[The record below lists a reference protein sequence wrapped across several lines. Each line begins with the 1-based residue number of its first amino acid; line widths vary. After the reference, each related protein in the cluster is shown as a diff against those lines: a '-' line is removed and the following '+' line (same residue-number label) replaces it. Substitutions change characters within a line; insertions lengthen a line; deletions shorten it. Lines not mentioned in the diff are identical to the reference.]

1 MFVKTPSLTKYLFP
15 SLVWKKNT
23 DQKKIWITFDDGPDE
38 KVTPYLIDILE
49 KFNIKATFFIIG
61 NQAKKY
67 PELVKLIINN
77 GHKIGNHSFSH
88 LNGFSTNN
96 NKYLEDVEQAK
107 KYIDS
112 DIFRPPYGKITPFQ
126 IKNLKKDFKII
137 MWDIMSWD
145 FKENIYPNKI
155 YKNVIDN
162 VENGSIIL
170 FHNNLKS
177 YNNLTNSLEIILEKL
192 KDKGYQFSTTR
203 YLYRSNL
210 NNFLLNFL

>member
-1 MFVKTPSLTKYLFP
+1 MFVKTPSIAKYLYP

-38 KVTPYLIDILE
+38 KATPFIVNLLG

-61 NQAKKY
+61 CQAKKH

-88 LNGFSTNN
+88 LSGYSTKN
-96 NKYLEDVEQAK
+96 NKYLQDVEQAK

-112 DIFRPPYGKITPFQ
+112 DIFRPPYGKITPSQ
-126 IKNLKKDFKII
+126 IKSLKKDFKII

-145 FKENIYPNKI
+145 FKENISSNKI
-155 YKNVIDN
+155 FRNVMDN
-162 VENGSIIL
+162 VESGSIIL

-177 YNNLTNSLEIILEKL
+177 YKNLKKSLELILKKL
-192 KDKGYQFSTTR
+192 KEQEYQFSTTW
-203 YLYRSNL
+203 
-210 NNFLLNFL
+210 

>member
-1 MFVKTPSLTKYLFP
+1 LFVKTPSIAKYLYP

-23 DQKKIWITFDDGPDE
+23 EQKKIWITFDDGPDE
-38 KVTPYLIDILE
+38 KVTPFIVNLLS

-61 NQAKKY
+61 SQAKKY

-88 LNGFSTNN
+88 LSGYSTKN
-96 NKYLEDVEQAK
+96 NKYLQDVEQAK

-112 DIFRPPYGKITPFQ
+112 DIFRPPYGKITTSQ
-126 IKNLKKDFKII
+126 IKNLKKHFKII

-145 FKENIYPNKI
+145 FKENISSNKI
-155 YKNVIDN
+155 FRNVMNN
-162 VENGSIIL
+162 VESGSIIL

-177 YNNLTNSLEIILEKL
+177 YKNLKKSLELILEKL
-192 KDKGYQFSTTR
+192 KEQEYQFSTTW
-203 YLYRSNL
+203 
-210 NNFLLNFL
+210 

>member
-1 MFVKTPSLTKYLFP
+1 MFVKTPSITKYLFP
-15 SLVWKKNT
+15 SLVWKKST
-23 DQKKIWITFDDGPDE
+23 DQKKIWLTFDDGPDE
-38 KVTPYLIDILE
+38 KATPYLINVLE

-61 NQAKKY
+61 NQAKKH

-96 NKYLEDVEQAK
+96 NKYFEDVEQAK

-145 FKENIYPNKI
+145 FKENISPNKI

-177 YNNLTNSLEIILEKL
+177 YNNLKNSLEIILEKL
-192 KDKGYQFSTTR
+192 KDKGYQFSTTW
-203 YLYRSNL
+203 
-210 NNFLLNFL
+210 

>member
-1 MFVKTPSLTKYLFP
+1 MFVKTPSIAKYLYP

-23 DQKKIWITFDDGPDE
+23 EQKKIWITFDDGPDK
-38 KVTPYLIDILE
+38 KVTPFLVNLLG
-49 KFNIKATFFIIG
+49 KFNIKATFFIVG
-61 NQAKKY
+61 SQAKKH

-88 LNGFSTNN
+88 LSGYSTKN
-96 NKYLEDVEQAK
+96 NKYLQDIEQAK

-126 IKNLKKDFKII
+126 IKNLTKDFKII

-145 FKENIYPNKI
+145 FKENISSNKI
-155 YKNVIDN
+155 FKNVMDN
-162 VENGSIIL
+162 VESGSIIL

-177 YNNLTNSLEIILEKL
+177 YKNLKKSLELILKKL
-192 KDKGYQFSTTR
+192 KEQEYQFSTTW
-203 YLYRSNL
+203 
-210 NNFLLNFL
+210 

>member
-38 KVTPYLIDILE
+38 KVTPYLINVLE
-49 KFNIKATFFIIG
+49 KFDIKATFFIIG

-112 DIFRPPYGKITPFQ
+112 DIFRPPFGKITPFQ

-145 FKENIYPNKI
+145 FKDNIYPNKI

-177 YNNLTNSLEIILEKL
+177 YNNLKNSLEIILKKL
-192 KDKGYQFSTTR
+192 KDKGYQFSTTW
-203 YLYRSNL
+203 
-210 NNFLLNFL
+210 

>member
-1 MFVKTPSLTKYLFP
+1 MFVKTPSIAKYLFP

-38 KVTPYLIDILE
+38 KVTPYLINVLAE
-49 KFNIKATFFIIG
+49 FNIKATFFIIG
-61 NQAKKY
+61 NQAKKN
-67 PELVKLIINN
+67 PELVKLIINS

-112 DIFRPPYGKITPFQ
+112 DIFRPPYGKITPLQ

-145 FKENIYPNKI
+145 FKENISSNKI
-155 YKNVIDN
+155 YKNVIN
-162 VENGSIIL
+162 NIENGSIIL

-177 YNNLTNSLEIILEKL
+177 YENLKKSLKIILKKL
-192 KDKGYQFSTTR
+192 KEQEYQFSTTW
-203 YLYRSNL
+203 
-210 NNFLLNFL
+210 

>member
-38 KVTPYLIDILE
+38 KVTPYLINVLE
-49 KFNIKATFFIIG
+49 KFDIKATFFIIG

-96 NKYLEDVEQAK
+96 NKYFEDIEQAK

-145 FKENIYPNKI
+145 YKENISSNKI

-177 YNNLTNSLEIILEKL
+177 YNNLKNSLELILEKL
-192 KDKGYQFSTTR
+192 KEKGYQFSSTW
-203 YLYRSNL
+203 
-210 NNFLLNFL
+210 

>member
-38 KVTPYLIDILE
+38 KVTPYLINVLE
-49 KFNIKATFFIIG
+49 KLDIKATFFIIG

-96 NKYLEDVEQAK
+96 NKYFEDIEQAK

-145 FKENIYPNKI
+145 YKENISSNKI

-177 YNNLTNSLEIILEKL
+177 YNNLKNSLEIILEKL
-192 KDKGYQFSTTR
+192 KDKGYQFSTTW
-203 YLYRSNL
+203 
-210 NNFLLNFL
+210 

>member
-1 MFVKTPSLTKYLFP
+1 MFIKTPSLTKYLFP

-38 KVTPYLIDILE
+38 KVTPYLINVLE
-49 KFNIKATFFIIG
+49 KFDIKATFFIIG

-126 IKNLKKDFKII
+126 IKNLKKEFKII

-177 YNNLTNSLEIILEKL
+177 YNNLKNSLEIILEKL
-192 KDKGYQFSTTR
+192 KDKGYQFSTTW
-203 YLYRSNL
+203 
-210 NNFLLNFL
+210 

>member
-1 MFVKTPSLTKYLFP
+1 MFVKTPSIAKYLYP

-23 DQKKIWITFDDGPDE
+23 EQKKIWITFDDGPDE
-38 KVTPYLIDILE
+38 KVTPFIVNLLS

-61 NQAKKY
+61 SQAKKY

-88 LNGFSTNN
+88 LSGYSTKN
-96 NKYLEDVEQAK
+96 NKYLQDVEQAK
-107 KYIDS
+107 KYINS

-145 FKENIYPNKI
+145 FKENISSNKI
-155 YKNVIDN
+155 YKNVIN
-162 VENGSIIL
+162 NIENGSIIL

-177 YNNLTNSLEIILEKL
+177 YNNLKKSLKIILEKL
-192 KDKGYQFSTTR
+192 KEQEYQFSTTW
-203 YLYRSNL
+203 
-210 NNFLLNFL
+210 

>member
-1 MFVKTPSLTKYLFP
+1 MFVKTPSIAKYLYP

-38 KVTPYLIDILE
+38 KVTPFLVNLLG

-61 NQAKKY
+61 NQAKKH

-77 GHKIGNHSFSH
+77 GHKVGNHSFSH
-88 LNGFSTNN
+88 PSGYSTKN
-96 NKYLEDVEQAK
+96 NKYLQDVEQAK

-137 MWDIMSWD
+137 MWDIISWD
-145 FKENIYPNKI
+145 FKENISSNKI
-155 YKNVIDN
+155 FRNVMDN
-162 VENGSIIL
+162 VESGSIIL

-177 YNNLTNSLEIILEKL
+177 YKNLKKSLEIILEKL
-192 KDKGYQFSTTR
+192 KEQEYQFSTTW
-203 YLYRSNL
+203 
-210 NNFLLNFL
+210 

>member
-38 KVTPYLIDILE
+38 KVTPYLINVLE
-49 KFNIKATFFIIG
+49 KFDIKATFFIIG

-88 LNGFSTNN
+88 LNGFSTKN
-96 NKYLEDVEQAK
+96 NKYFEDIEQAK

-145 FKENIYPNKI
+145 FKENISSNKI
-155 YKNVIDN
+155 FRNVMDN
-162 VENGSIIL
+162 VESGSIIL

-177 YNNLTNSLEIILEKL
+177 YNNLKKSLELILEKL
-192 KDKGYQFSTTR
+192 KEQEYQFSATW
-203 YLYRSNL
+203 
-210 NNFLLNFL
+210 

>member
-1 MFVKTPSLTKYLFP
+1 MFIKTPSLTKYLFP

-23 DQKKIWITFDDGPDE
+23 DQKKIWITFDDGPHE
-38 KVTPYLIDILE
+38 KVTPYLIDVLE
-49 KFNIKATFFIIG
+49 KFEIKATFFIIG

-112 DIFRPPYGKITPFQ
+112 DIFRPPFGKITPFQ

-177 YNNLTNSLEIILEKL
+177 YNNLKNSLEIILEKL
-192 KDKGYQFSTTR
+192 KDKGYQLSTTW
-203 YLYRSNL
+203 
-210 NNFLLNFL
+210 

>member
-23 DQKKIWITFDDGPDE
+23 DQKKIWITFDDGPNE
-38 KVTPYLIDILE
+38 KVTPYLLNVLE
-49 KFNIKATFFIIG
+49 KFDIKATFFIIG

-88 LNGFSTNN
+88 LNGFSANN
-96 NKYLEDVEQAK
+96 NKYLEDIEQAK

-126 IKNLKKDFKII
+126 IKKLKKDFKII

-177 YNNLTNSLEIILEKL
+177 YNNLKNSLEIILEKL
-192 KDKGYQFSTTR
+192 KDKGYQFSTTW
-203 YLYRSNL
+203 
-210 NNFLLNFL
+210 

>member
-1 MFVKTPSLTKYLFP
+1 MFVKTPSIAKYLFP

-23 DQKKIWITFDDGPDE
+23 DQKKIWITFDDGPDK
-38 KVTPYLIDILE
+38 KVTPYLINVLAE
-49 KFNIKATFFIIG
+49 FNIKATFFIIG
-61 NQAKKY
+61 NQAKKN
-67 PELVKLIINN
+67 PELVKLIINS

-88 LNGFSTNN
+88 LNGFSTDN

-112 DIFRPPYGKITPFQ
+112 DIFRPPYGKITPLQ

-145 FKENIYPNKI
+145 FKENISSNKI
-155 YKNVIDN
+155 FRNVMDN
-162 VENGSIIL
+162 VESGSIIL

-177 YNNLTNSLEIILEKL
+177 YKNLKKSLEIILEKL
-192 KDKGYQFSTTR
+192 KEQEYQFSTTW
-203 YLYRSNL
+203 
-210 NNFLLNFL
+210 

>member
-23 DQKKIWITFDDGPDE
+23 DQKKIWITFDDGPNE
-38 KVTPYLIDILE
+38 KVTPYLINVLE
-49 KFNIKATFFIIG
+49 KFDIKATFFIIG

-77 GHKIGNHSFSH
+77 GHKIGNHSYSH

-112 DIFRPPYGKITPFQ
+112 DIFRPPFGKITPFQ

-177 YNNLTNSLEIILEKL
+177 YNNLKNSLEIILEKL
-192 KDKGYQFSTTR
+192 KDKGYQFSTTW
-203 YLYRSNL
+203 
-210 NNFLLNFL
+210 

>member
-1 MFVKTPSLTKYLFP
+1 MFVKTPSITKYFYP

-38 KVTPYLIDILE
+38 KVTPYLINVLE
-49 KFNIKATFFIIG
+49 KFDIKATFFIIG
-61 NQAKKY
+61 NQAKKH
-67 PELVKLIINN
+67 PELVKLIINS

-112 DIFRPPYGKITPFQ
+112 DIFRPPFGKITPFQ

-145 FKENIYPNKI
+145 FKENISSNKI

-177 YNNLTNSLEIILEKL
+177 YNNLKNSLEIILEKL
-192 KDKGYQFSTTR
+192 KDKGYQFSTTW
-203 YLYRSNL
+203 
-210 NNFLLNFL
+210 

>member
-1 MFVKTPSLTKYLFP
+1 MFVKTPSIAKYLFP

-38 KVTPYLIDILE
+38 KVTPYLINVLAE
-49 KFNIKATFFIIG
+49 FNIKATFFIIG
-61 NQAKKY
+61 NQAKKN
-67 PELVKLIINN
+67 PELVKLIINS

-88 LNGFSTNN
+88 LNGFSTDN

-107 KYIDS
+107 KYINS

-145 FKENIYPNKI
+145 FKENISSNKI
-155 YKNVIDN
+155 YKNVIN
-162 VENGSIIL
+162 NIENGSIIL

-177 YNNLTNSLEIILEKL
+177 YNNLKKSLKIILEKL
-192 KDKGYQFSTTR
+192 KEQEYQFSTTW
-203 YLYRSNL
+203 
-210 NNFLLNFL
+210 

>member
-1 MFVKTPSLTKYLFP
+1 LFVKTPSIAKYLYP

-23 DQKKIWITFDDGPDE
+23 EQKKIWITFDDGPDK
-38 KVTPYLIDILE
+38 KVTPFLVNLLE
-49 KFNIKATFFIIG
+49 KFNIKATFFIVG
-61 NQAKKY
+61 SQAKKH

-88 LNGFSTNN
+88 LSGYSTKN
-96 NKYLEDVEQAK
+96 NKYLQDVEQAK

-126 IKNLKKDFKII
+126 IKNLTKDFKII

-145 FKENIYPNKI
+145 FKENISSNKI
-155 YKNVIDN
+155 FKNVMDN
-162 VENGSIIL
+162 VESGSIIL

-177 YNNLTNSLEIILEKL
+177 YKNLKKSLELILKKL
-192 KDKGYQFSTTR
+192 KEQEYQFSTTW
-203 YLYRSNL
+203 
-210 NNFLLNFL
+210 

>member
-1 MFVKTPSLTKYLFP
+1 MFVKTPSIAKYLYP

-23 DQKKIWITFDDGPDE
+23 EQKKIWITFDDGPDE
-38 KVTPYLIDILE
+38 KVTPFIVNLLS

-61 NQAKKY
+61 NQAKKH
-67 PELVKLIINN
+67 PELVKLIINS

-88 LNGFSTNN
+88 LNGFSTDN

-112 DIFRPPYGKITPFQ
+112 DIFRPPYGKITPLQ

-145 FKENIYPNKI
+145 FKENISSNKI
-155 YKNVIDN
+155 YKNVIN
-162 VENGSIIL
+162 NIENGSIIL

-177 YNNLTNSLEIILEKL
+177 YNNLKKSLKIILEKL
-192 KDKGYQFSTTR
+192 KEQEYQFSATW
-203 YLYRSNL
+203 
-210 NNFLLNFL
+210 

>member
-38 KVTPYLIDILE
+38 KVTPYLINVLE
-49 KFNIKATFFIIG
+49 KLNIKATFFIIG

-88 LNGFSTNN
+88 LSGYTTNN
-96 NKYLEDVEQAK
+96 NKYFEDVEYAK

-145 FKENIYPNKI
+145 FKENISSNKI
-155 YKNVIDN
+155 YKNIIDN

-177 YNNLTNSLEIILEKL
+177 YNNLKNSLELILEKL
-192 KDKGYQFSTTR
+192 KEKGYQFSTTW
-203 YLYRSNL
+203 
-210 NNFLLNFL
+210 

>member
-1 MFVKTPSLTKYLFP
+1 MFVKTPSIAKYLFP

-38 KVTPYLIDILE
+38 KVTPYLINVLAE
-49 KFNIKATFFIIG
+49 FNVKATFFIIG
-61 NQAKKY
+61 NQAKKH
-67 PELVKLIINN
+67 PELVKLIINS

-88 LNGFSTNN
+88 LNGFSTDN

-112 DIFRPPYGKITPFQ
+112 DIFRPPYGKITPLQ

-145 FKENIYPNKI
+145 FKENISSNKI
-155 YKNVIDN
+155 FRNVMDN
-162 VENGSIIL
+162 VESGSIIL

-177 YNNLTNSLEIILEKL
+177 YENLKKSLKIILKKL
-192 KDKGYQFSTTR
+192 KEQEYQFSTTW
-203 YLYRSNL
+203 
-210 NNFLLNFL
+210 

>member
-1 MFVKTPSLTKYLFP
+1 MFIKTPSLTKYLFP

-38 KVTPYLIDILE
+38 KVTPYLIDVLG
-49 KFNIKATFFIIG
+49 KFGIKATFFIIG

-112 DIFRPPYGKITPFQ
+112 DIFRPPFGKITPFQ

-177 YNNLTNSLEIILEKL
+177 YNNLKNSLELILEKL
-192 KDKGYQFSTTR
+192 KDKGYQFSSTW
-203 YLYRSNL
+203 
-210 NNFLLNFL
+210 

>member
-1 MFVKTPSLTKYLFP
+1 MFIKTPSLTKYLFP

-38 KVTPYLIDILE
+38 KVTPYLINVLE
-49 KFNIKATFFIIG
+49 KFDIKATFFIIG

-126 IKNLKKDFKII
+126 IKKLKKDFKII

-177 YNNLTNSLEIILEKL
+177 YNNLKNSLEIILEKL
-192 KDKGYQFSTTR
+192 KDKGYRFSTTW
-203 YLYRSNL
+203 
-210 NNFLLNFL
+210 

>member
-38 KVTPYLIDILE
+38 KVTPYLIDVLG
-49 KFNIKATFFIIG
+49 KFGIKATFFIIG

-126 IKNLKKDFKII
+126 IKKLKKDFKII

-177 YNNLTNSLEIILEKL
+177 YNNLKNSLEIILEKL
-192 KDKGYQFSTTR
+192 KDKGYQFSTTW
-203 YLYRSNL
+203 
-210 NNFLLNFL
+210 

>member
-1 MFVKTPSLTKYLFP
+1 LFVKTPSIAKYLFP

-38 KVTPYLIDILE
+38 KVTPYLINVLAE
-49 KFNIKATFFIIG
+49 FNIKATFFIIG
-61 NQAKKY
+61 NQAKKH
-67 PELVKLIINN
+67 PELVKLIINS

-88 LNGFSTNN
+88 LNGFNTDN

-126 IKNLKKDFKII
+126 IKNLKRDFKII

-145 FKENIYPNKI
+145 FKENISSNKI
-155 YKNVIDN
+155 LRNVMDN
-162 VENGSIIL
+162 VESGSIIL

-177 YNNLTNSLEIILEKL
+177 YNNLKKSLKIILEKL
-192 KDKGYQFSTTR
+192 KEQEYQFSTTW
-203 YLYRSNL
+203 
-210 NNFLLNFL
+210 

>member
-23 DQKKIWITFDDGPDE
+23 DQKKIWITFDDGPNE
-38 KVTPYLIDILE
+38 KVTPYLINVLE
-49 KFNIKATFFIIG
+49 KFDIKATFFIIG

-96 NKYLEDVEQAK
+96 NKYFEDIEQAK

-145 FKENIYPNKI
+145 FKENISSNKI

-177 YNNLTNSLEIILEKL
+177 YNNLKNSLEIILEKL
-192 KDKGYQFSTTR
+192 KDKGYQFSTTW
-203 YLYRSNL
+203 
-210 NNFLLNFL
+210 

>member
-1 MFVKTPSLTKYLFP
+1 MFVKTPSIAKYLYP

-23 DQKKIWITFDDGPDE
+23 EQKKIWITFDDGPDE
-38 KVTPYLIDILE
+38 KVTPFLVSLLGKY
-49 KFNIKATFFIIG
+49 NIKATFFIIG
-61 NQAKKY
+61 SQAKKH
-67 PELVKLIINN
+67 PELVKLIINS

-88 LNGFSTNN
+88 LNGFSTDN

-145 FKENIYPNKI
+145 FKENISSNKI
-155 YKNVIDN
+155 YKNVIN
-162 VENGSIIL
+162 NIENGSIIL

-177 YNNLTNSLEIILEKL
+177 YNNLKKSLKIILEKL
-192 KDKGYQFSTTR
+192 KEQEYQFSTTW
-203 YLYRSNL
+203 
-210 NNFLLNFL
+210 

>member
-38 KVTPYLIDILE
+38 KVTPYLINVLE
-49 KFNIKATFFIIG
+49 KFNIKATFFVIG
-61 NQAKKY
+61 NQAKKH

-112 DIFRPPYGKITPFQ
+112 DIFRPPFGKITPFQ

-177 YNNLTNSLEIILEKL
+177 YNNLKNSLEIILEKL
-192 KDKGYQFSTTR
+192 KDKGYQFSTTW
-203 YLYRSNL
+203 
-210 NNFLLNFL
+210 

>member
-1 MFVKTPSLTKYLFP
+1 MFVKTPSIAKYLFP

-38 KVTPYLIDILE
+38 KVTPYLINVLAE
-49 KFNIKATFFIIG
+49 FNIKATFFIIG
-61 NQAKKY
+61 NQAKKN
-67 PELVKLIINN
+67 PELVKLIINS

-88 LNGFSTNN
+88 LNGFCTNN
-96 NKYLEDVEQAK
+96 NKYFEDVEQAK

-145 FKENIYPNKI
+145 FKENISSNKI
-155 YKNVIDN
+155 FRNVMDN
-162 VENGSIIL
+162 VESGSIIL

-177 YNNLTNSLEIILEKL
+177 YENLKKSLKIILKKL
-192 KDKGYQFSTTR
+192 KEQEYQFSTTW
-203 YLYRSNL
+203 
-210 NNFLLNFL
+210 

>member
-1 MFVKTPSLTKYLFP
+1 MFVKTPLITKYFYP
-15 SLVWKKNT
+15 SLVWKKDT
-23 DQKKIWITFDDGPDE
+23 DKKKIWITFDDGPDK
-38 KVTPYLIDILE
+38 KVTPFLVNILE
-49 KFNIKATFFIIG
+49 KFNIKATFFIVG

-88 LNGFSTNN
+88 LSGFSTKN
-96 NKYLEDVEQAK
+96 NKYLQDIEQAK

-126 IKNLKKDFKII
+126 IKNLTKDFKII

-145 FKENIYPNKI
+145 FKENISSTKLFR
-155 YKNVIDN
+155 NVMDN
-162 VENGSIIL
+162 VESGSIIL

-177 YNNLTNSLEIILEKL
+177 YKNLKKSLELILEKL
-192 KDKGYQFSTTR
+192 KEQEYQFSTTW
-203 YLYRSNL
+203 
-210 NNFLLNFL
+210 

>member
-23 DQKKIWITFDDGPDE
+23 DQKKIWITFDDGPNE
-38 KVTPYLIDILE
+38 KVTPYLINVLE
-49 KFNIKATFFIIG
+49 KFDIKATFFIIG

-162 VENGSIIL
+162 V
-170 FHNNLKS
+170 
-177 YNNLTNSLEIILEKL
+177 
-192 KDKGYQFSTTR
+192 
-203 YLYRSNL
+203 
-210 NNFLLNFL
+210 

>member
-23 DQKKIWITFDDGPDE
+23 DQKKIWITFDDGPNE
-38 KVTPYLIDILE
+38 EVTPYLINVLE
-49 KFNIKATFFIIG
+49 KFDIKATFFIIG

-112 DIFRPPYGKITPFQ
+112 DIFRPPFGKITPFQ

-177 YNNLTNSLEIILEKL
+177 YNNLKNSLEIILEKL
-192 KDKGYQFSTTR
+192 KDKGYQFSTTW
-203 YLYRSNL
+203 
-210 NNFLLNFL
+210 

>member
-23 DQKKIWITFDDGPDE
+23 YQKKIWITFDDGPDE
-38 KVTPYLIDILE
+38 KVTPYLINVLE
-49 KFNIKATFFIIG
+49 KFNIKATFFIVG

-96 NKYLEDVEQAK
+96 NKYLEDIEQAK

-177 YNNLTNSLEIILEKL
+177 YNNLKNSLEIILEKL
-192 KDKGYQFSTTR
+192 KDKGYQFSTTW
-203 YLYRSNL
+203 
-210 NNFLLNFL
+210 

>member
-1 MFVKTPSLTKYLFP
+1 MFIKTPSLTKYLFP

-23 DQKKIWITFDDGPDE
+23 YQKKIWITFDDGPDE
-38 KVTPYLIDILE
+38 KVTPYLINVLE
-49 KFNIKATFFIIG
+49 KFNIKATFFIVG

-177 YNNLTNSLEIILEKL
+177 YNNLKNSLEIILEKL
-192 KDKGYQFSTTR
+192 KDKGYQFSTTW
-203 YLYRSNL
+203 
-210 NNFLLNFL
+210 